1 MDVLSI
7 FSLGNDRSSY
17 SSSMHNESKPARWR
31 EMRYPIAAATVIS
44 LFSIQYCHA
53 EPIPRSQIKSFDV
66 TGAYQTVPQDINNSL
81 TIVGQAYGAQNT
93 SFIYRNG
100 IRETAPEYRYYRINN
115 NGQILG
121 EELRQTPGENNV
133 FIGFVKTGDDIVY
146 LDVPGIGY
154 SFPADINVH
163 GTMVGSTNGHVYI
176 FKDDALNLF
185 LEDWEDVDPRDEG
198 GIHGA
203 GAYSINDNGVIVGSY
218 AVNGGG
224 EHGFI
229 YNDGGTALG
238 YVSDPSGEDTIP
250 RKINNWGLIVG
261 VHQTDEES
269 SQGFAYFD
277 GKYIPV
283 EIGKVFTKV
292 SGVNDWGF
300 ITGSYRD
307 NWQEPEHGFVSH
319 ILPFIFWD
327 QINSP

>member
-1 MDVLSI
+1 MDNFSI
-7 FSLGNDRSSY
+7 FSSGNDRSSH
-17 SSSMHNESKPARWR
+17 SNSMHDESKPGRWR
-31 EMRYPIAAATVIS
+31 EMRYPIAAAIVIS

-81 TIVGQAYGAQNT
+81 TIVGQAYGAENT
-93 SFIYRNG
+93 SFIYRNRV
-100 IRETAPEYRYYRINN
+100 RETAPEYRYYRINN
-115 NGQILG
+115 KGQILG
-121 EELRQTPGENNV
+121 QELRQTPGEGSV
-133 FIGFVKTGDDIVY
+133 LIGFVKTGDDIVY
-146 LDVPGIGY
+146 LNVPGIGY
-154 SFPADINVH
+154 SFPDDINVH
-163 GTMVGSTNGHVYI
+163 GAMVGSSDGHVYI
-176 FKDDALNLF
+176 FKDDVLTRF

-203 GAYSINDNGVIVGSY
+203 GAYSINDNGVVVGSY
-218 AVNGGG
+218 TANGGG

-229 YNDGGTALG
+229 YDGSNNALG
-238 YVSDPSGEDTIP
+238 YVSDPSGEDTTP
-250 RKINNWGLIVG
+250 RGINNWGLIVG
-261 VHQTDEES
+261 IHHTNDET

-283 EIGKVFTKV
+283 EVGTLSTTVT
-292 SGVNDWGF
+292 GVNDWGF

-307 NWQEPEHGFVSH
+307 SWQEIEHGFVSH